1 MLDWL
6 PPNVSTYGGEIDYFF
21 YVIYYITAVVFF
33 LVAGAMIVFL
43 IKYRYQEGRRATY
56 THGNTTL
63 EIVWTTATFVAM
75 LVLALVSK
83 PLWGRIKQ
91 QVPAAQNSVVVQ
103 VTAKQFNWEVRY
115 PGPDGEF
122 DTPADTAAGTLD
134 DYQVDNDMHV
144 PVNAV
149 VRVVLKSKD
158 VIHSFFVPQLR
169 LKQDA
174 VPGHTITAW
183 FKAEKDYTS
192 RFSLGMEFQND
203 LDNGS
208 LSEDF
213 VLQFSSKSLQ
223 QDFKNVEE
231 LQKSKTPVLTS
242 AAGVSI
248 QEAGNSWLITDESI
262 RRKYIVKKENGA
274 LNVYSNVYE
283 IPCAE
288 LCGFGHSGMLG
299 HLYVDTP
306 EDYEQWKNET
316 WPPAPSPS
324 ADSLNT
330 QTPPVENQ
338 N

>member
-6 PPNVSTYGGEIDYFF
+6 PPNVSTYGGEIDKFF

-33 LVAGAMIVFL
+33 LVAGAMIFFL
-43 IKYRYQEGRRATY
+43 IKYRHQEGRRATY
-56 THGNTTL
+56 THGNATL

-75 LVLALVSK
+75 LILALVSK

-91 QVPAAQNSVVVQ
+91 QVPMTQSMVTIQ
-103 VTAKQFNWEVRY
+103 VTAKQFNWEILY

-122 DTPADTAAGTLD
+122 DTPADSAAGTLD

-144 PVNAV
+144 PVNTV
-149 VRVVLKSKD
+149 VRVILKSKD

-183 FKAEKDYTS
+183 FEAKKDYTLH
-192 RFSLGMEFQND
+192 FSLGLELQAD
-203 LDNGS
+203 LDSGKI
-208 LSEDF
+208 SENF
-213 VLQFSSKSLQ
+213 LLQFSSKSLQ
-223 QDFKNVEE
+223 QNFNNVEE
-231 LQKSKTPVLTS
+231 LQKTKTPILTS
-242 AAGVSI
+242 DAVVSI
-248 QEAGNSWLITDESI
+248 QEAGSWWLINDEI
-262 RRKYIVKKENGA
+262 VKRKYIVRKENGA

-299 HLYVDTP
+299 HLYVHTP
-306 EDYEQWKNET
+306 EEYEAWKNEK
-316 WPPAPSPS
+316 WPPAP
-324 ADSLNT
+324 AATEDSSN
-330 QTPPVENQ
+330 VEAPQ
-338 N
+338 Q

>member
-21 YVIYYITAVVFF
+21 YVIYYITTAVFF

-43 IKYRYQEGRRATY
+43 IKYRYKEGRRATY

-75 LVLALVSK
+75 LILALVSK

-91 QVPAAQNSVVVQ
+91 QVPMAQNSVVVQ
-103 VTAKQFNWEVRY
+103 VTGKQFNWEMRY

-122 DTPADTAAGTLD
+122 DTPADSAAGTLD
-134 DYQVDNDMHV
+134 DYQIDNLMHV
-144 PVNAV
+144 PVNTV

-169 LKQDA
+169 LKQDS

-183 FKAEKDYTS
+183 F
-192 RFSLGMEFQND
+192 
-203 LDNGS
+203 
-208 LSEDF
+208 
-213 VLQFSSKSLQ
+213 
-223 QDFKNVEE
+223 
-231 LQKSKTPVLTS
+231 
-242 AAGVSI
+242 
-248 QEAGNSWLITDESI
+248 EATQPGT
-262 RRKYIVKKENGA
+262 
-274 LNVYSNVYE
+274 YE

-299 HLYVDTP
+299 YLYVDTP
-306 EDYEQWKNET
+306 EDYEKWKNET
-316 WPPAPSPS
+316 WPPAAESAG

-330 QTPPVENQ
+330 QTPPVEN
-338 N
+338 

>member
-21 YVIYYITAVVFF
+21 YVIYYITAAVFF

-43 IKYRYQEGRRATY
+43 IKYRYKEGRRAVY
-56 THGNTTL
+56 THGNATL

-75 LVLALVSK
+75 LILALVSK

-91 QVPAAQNSVVVQ
+91 QVPMAQNSVVVQ
-103 VTAKQFNWEVRY
+103 VTGKQFNWEVLY

-122 DTPADTAAGTLD
+122 DTPADSAAGTLD
-134 DYQVDNDMHV
+134 DYQIDNIVHV
-144 PVNAV
+144 PVNTV

-169 LKQDA
+169 LKQDS

-183 FKAEKDYTS
+183 F
-192 RFSLGMEFQND
+192 
-203 LDNGS
+203 
-208 LSEDF
+208 
-213 VLQFSSKSLQ
+213 
-223 QDFKNVEE
+223 
-231 LQKSKTPVLTS
+231 
-242 AAGVSI
+242 
-248 QEAGNSWLITDESI
+248 EATQPGI
-262 RRKYIVKKENGA
+262 
-274 LNVYSNVYE
+274 YE

-299 HLYVDTP
+299 YLYVDTP
-306 EDYEQWKNET
+306 EDYEKWKNEI
-316 WPPAPSPS
+316 WPPAEGAV
-324 ADSLNT
+324 ADSLG
-330 QTPPVENQ
+330 VEQNQ